1 MSIILRNLLK
11 QITHDEIVCI
21 AGKNGLDARI
31 ENVTVI
37 DSPEILDWL
46 KGGELVVSTGYV
58 SYNNSGLLNGL
69 VAGLKEKGAVGLGI
83 KVNRFYRNVPEILVE
98 DGERL
103 DFPIFAIS
111 YEMRMSD
118 IMKLVY
124 ANFFSDSMNKIE
136 KENLLYQQ
144 VTKAIINGENINAAT
159 FNISLAMQNPALIID
174 RDFRLIAF
182 ENHEE
187 NQIHLEDFL
196 VLSETEP
203 VFSLADAHNL
213 MDYYKETQFKF
224 YEMKLNNGRENI
236 ELAVTP
242 IEIDKTLKGF
252 LCIAETVCKISKE
265 EYSILENSTKIL
277 AIYLF
282 KQELH
287 NEKCRYGKD
296 SFLNNVLLNPNGDVQ
311 MIQHYCDI
319 WGFDYVKKRVCIYFK
334 FEHLLSLPF
343 YQKKEIADTYQK
355 AIKHN
360 SGKCVTYNVPFQDGF
375 LTYQLYGEDT
385 ANAVIKADT
394 IETITY
400 VMSCF
405 DGSGIHPKVSV
416 SAIGKNINHIVE
428 SFRQA
433 VEEIRL
439 GEVIFPDQKI
449 YYYEDMMV
457 YDLLGNAIPLDH
469 LLSLYNSTVASLDI
483 ADRKGDTE
491 YLKTLDVYLENN
503 CNVTK
508 TAQDLHLHRNTM
520 MYRIE
525 RIQEILQ
532 MDIKNPDIIFNLRLG
547 VRAKRIM
554 KLYNK

>member
-11 QITHDEIVCI
+11 QITHDEMVCI

-98 DGERL
+98 DGERF

-159 FNISLAMQNPALIID
+159 FNISLAMHNPALIVD
-174 RDFRLIAF
+174 KDFHLIAF

-187 NQIHLEDFL
+187 NQINLEEFL
-196 VLSETEP
+196 DLSETGQ
-203 VFSLADAHNL
+203 VFSIADAHNL

-224 YEMKLNNGRENI
+224 YEMKINNGKENI

-252 LCIAETVCKISKE
+252 LCIAETVFKISKE

-287 NEKCRYGKD
+287 NEK
-296 SFLNNVLLNPNGDVQ
+296 
-311 MIQHYCDI
+311 
-319 WGFDYVKKRVCIYFK
+319 W
-334 FEHLLSLPF
+334 
-343 YQKKEIADTYQK
+343 
-355 AIKHN
+355 
-360 SGKCVTYNVPFQDGF
+360 
-375 LTYQLYGEDT
+375 
-385 ANAVIKADT
+385 
-394 IETITY
+394 
-400 VMSCF
+400 
-405 DGSGIHPKVSV
+405 
-416 SAIGKNINHIVE
+416 
-428 SFRQA
+428 
-433 VEEIRL
+433 
-439 GEVIFPDQKI
+439 
-449 YYYEDMMV
+449 
-457 YDLLGNAIPLDH
+457 
-469 LLSLYNSTVASLDI
+469 
-483 ADRKGDTE
+483 
-491 YLKTLDVYLENN
+491 
-503 CNVTK
+503 
-508 TAQDLHLHRNTM
+508 
-520 MYRIE
+520 
-525 RIQEILQ
+525 
-532 MDIKNPDIIFNLRLG
+532 
-547 VRAKRIM
+547 
-554 KLYNK
+554 

>member
-1 MSIILRNLLK
+1 MSIVLRNLLK
-11 QITHDEIVCI
+11 QITHEEMVCI
-21 AGKNGLDARI
+21 AGKKGLDARI

-83 KVNRFYRNVPEILVE
+83 KVNRFYKNVPEILVE

-144 VTKAIINGENINAAT
+144 VTKAIVNGEDINAAA
-159 FNISLAMQNPALIID
+159 FNISLAMHNPVLIVD
-174 RDFRLIAF
+174 RDFHLIAF

-187 NQIHLEDFL
+187 NQTNLEEFL
-196 VLSETEP
+196 DLSETGQ
-203 VFSLADAHNL
+203 VFSVADAHNL

-224 YEMKLNNGRENI
+224 YEMKIYNGKENI

-242 IEIDKTLKGF
+242 IEIEKTLKGF
-252 LCIAETVCKISKE
+252 LCIAETVVKISKE
-265 EYSILENSTKIL
+265 EYSVLENSTKIL
-277 AIYLF
+277 AIYLL
-282 KQELH
+282 KQELY
-287 NEKCRYGKD
+287 NEKYRYSKD

-319 WGFDYVKKRVCIYFK
+319 WGFDYIKKRVCIYFK
-334 FEHLLSLPF
+334 FDHLLSLPF
-343 YQKKEIADTYQK
+343 YQKKEIVNTYQK
-355 AIKHN
+355 AIKQH
-360 SGKCVTYNVPFQDGF
+360 SGKCITYQVPFQDGF
-375 LTYQLYGEDT
+375 LAYQLYSEDT
-385 ANAVIKADT
+385 ANTVIKENT
-394 IETITY
+394 VETIKC
-400 VMSCF
+400 VMSSF
-405 DGSGIHPKVSV
+405 DGSEISLKVSV
-416 SAIGKNINHIVE
+416 SAIGININHIVE

-439 GEVIFPDQKI
+439 GEVIFPDKKI
-449 YYYEDMMV
+449 YHYEDMMV

-503 CNVTK
+503 CNVTR
-508 TAQDLHLHRNTM
+508 TAQELHLHRNTM

-525 RIQEILQ
+525 RIQDILQ
-532 MDIKNPDIIFNLRLG
+532 MDMKNPDVIFNLRLG
-547 VRAKRIM
+547 VRAKRIL
-554 KLYNK
+554 KLYHK